1 MRLANFLFVLLA
13 IKLSS
18 SEAQLSLGT
27 DFSGT
32 LIEDGDLFSIT
43 NKGDFPI
50 SIDRLA
56 VHLDAI
62 TVEVMVWYRPGL
74 GKCLFTSIISTLCL
88 ITL

>member
-1 MRLANFLFVLLA
+1 MRFTSCILVLA
-13 IKLSS
+13 ITLSS
-18 SEAQLSLGT
+18 SDAQLSLGT

-56 VHLDAI
+56 IHLDAI

-74 GKCLFTSIISTLCL
+74 GKCLSYVYNIYLML
-88 ITL
+88 D

>member
-32 LIEDGDLFSIT
+32 QLEDGDLFSIT

-74 GKCLFTSIISTLCL
+74 GKCL
-88 ITL
+88 

>member
-1 MRLANFLFVLLA
+1 MRFTSCIFVLLA
-13 IKLSS
+13 IKL

-50 SIDRLA
+50 SIDRLEI
-56 VHLDAI
+56 HLDAI

-74 GKCLFTSIISTLCL
+74 GKCL
-88 ITL
+88 